1 MTIYGNKK
9 RTALVNRRGEDYAD
23 SKAFRRNARSGSISY
38 SDSERLVGARGEYN
52 ADSKMALDTIV
63 DALIAQRQAG
73 NLYQVPVMERDAEVE
88 RRCASLVESA
98 YQSHGTDGPFR
109 VLGEVIT
116 DEIVETMGRLGFTSK
131 VLAFKSVPEGQV
143 AQIKIKVKDV
153 VAHQVL
159 DDGEVI
165 ESFITGRFYQP
176 KFYYLASKIKF
187 EEGTVHEWGS
197 SLIEE
202 KHNDGVEALM
212 VRDDNITKALL
223 DAAAPVSN
231 NVVGFNALTPNVFSE
246 MLNQVSRWA
255 IPVPHALISIDL
267 WNDLRADPDW
277 QRFYSPIE
285 KHAMAEDGK
294 LARLMDVE
302 LITDGFRYDTLKVL
316 NPGEIYMLGMP
327 AALGIKCER
336 IPLTSKPL
344 EFHLLGDLA
353 RGWMIYDY
361 QSSAVLNTRGVAK
374 GQKV

>member
-1 MTIYGNKK
+1 MSIYGSKK
-9 RTALVNRRGEDYAD
+9 SPILNRRGEDIGRGF
-23 SKAFRRNARSGSISY
+23 AFKSNRRTGSLSF
-38 SDSERLVGARGEYN
+38 SNQTRLVDAQGNYN
-52 ADSKMALDTIV
+52 ADSQSDLLRVV
-63 DALIAQRQAG
+63 DDLVAARLAGHIGQGPGFAQDREAETAATNLVQA
-73 NLYQVPVMERDAEVE
+73 
-88 RRCASLVESA
+88 A
-98 YQSHGTDGPFR
+98 YENRSTDGPFR

-116 DEIVETMGRLGFTSK
+116 DEIVETMGRLGFTAK
-131 VLAFKSVPEGQV
+131 VLAFKAVPEGQV

-153 VAHQVL
+153 VAWQML
-159 DDGEVI
+159 DDAEVI

-176 KFYYLASKIKF
+176 KHYYLASKIKF
-187 EEGTVHEWGS
+187 EEGTIHEWGS

-231 NVVGFNALTPNVFSE
+231 NVVAFNALTPNVFSE
-246 MLNQVSRWA
+246 LLTQVSRWA
-255 IPVPHALISIDL
+255 IPVPHCLISIDL

-285 KHAMAEDGK
+285 KHTLAEEGK

-302 LITDGFRYDTLKVL
+302 LITDGFRYDTLRVL
-316 NPGEIYMLGMP
+316 APGEIYMLGMP
-327 AALGIKCER
+327 AALGIKTER

-344 EFHLLGDLA
+344 EFHLLGDIA
-353 RGWMIYDY
+353 RGWMIYNY
-361 QSSAVLNTRGVAK
+361 QSSAVLNSRGVAK